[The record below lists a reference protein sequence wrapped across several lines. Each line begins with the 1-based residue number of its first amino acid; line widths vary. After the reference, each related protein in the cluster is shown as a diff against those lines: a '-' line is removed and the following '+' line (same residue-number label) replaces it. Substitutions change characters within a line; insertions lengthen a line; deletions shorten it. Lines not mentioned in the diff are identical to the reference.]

1 MWSKSTV
8 SPNPGVWNRSR
19 AYAHST
25 GSSVSFCRLHLKWPW
40 YTASKRTSVVNNRL
54 SASVIVSP
62 TR

>member
-8 SPNPGVWNRSR
+8 SPKPGVWNRSR

-25 GSSVSFCRLHLKWPW
+25 GISVSLRWLHLKCPW
-40 YTASKRTSVVNNRL
+40 YATSKRTSVVNRRT

-62 TR
+62 IR